1 MKRETKGSDKPDMA
15 SKMLAATEDHATVA
29 IASALE
35 SLCGSGAIAFSDAL
49 SGGELL
55 LGNVLGDR
63 GEEGVVEGAR
73 GRRHGGGDEAW
84 PWVLESCPA
93 PSYPSSA

>member
-35 SLCGSGAIAFSDAL
+35 GLCGRCAVALVDAGGGG
-49 SGGELL
+49 GGEGG
-55 LGNVLGDR
+55 LGVVVDR
-63 GEEGVVEGAR
+63 GDEGVVEGAR
-73 GRRHGGGDEAW
+73 DRRHGGGDEAW

-93 PSYPSSA
+93 PSYPSA